1 MVAVVVTLLSA
12 TACGDKDPHD
22 DVDGSPG
29 TMADAAPSEEDA
41 STPDASIT
49 DGGSRDAG
57 PFDAGVPDGGH
68 EPDACPVD
76 AAVPDGGPSDGGP
89 SDAGPTGPSIDS
101 VTTADGFGEV
111 RQGSTVEVVVRG
123 SGLAEVD
130 AVAVGELAA
139 VVLGAAPDEVRAEL
153 VVPHGTAPGPR
164 EVSVSGPG
172 GSAGLA
178 DALSTTVYVVAPG
191 AQAGGRGTFESPLSL
206 CDPETV
212 TAEAGDTVSLLAG
225 EHACDAANAVAF
237 RRGVT
242 LVGAGTD
249 ATLVRG
255 STASFP
261 GFVLAS
267 FGDPL
272 GAPTAVRGFTVV
284 APQPVEGPVFV
295 VSGPGPLAVEDLR
308 VEGPGFRLSGH
319 MTATVTRLEVEC
331 DGPGFGFAEDD
342 PANVTVTDSRF
353 TGCALGLGNAGG
365 TWSITGSTFERCGV
379 GISGDRGFGV
389 QGQLTITG
397 CELNDNTTGMRF
409 FHSVAEVTDTLIR
422 DIEVTPE
429 SMQTGILVGT
439 GGALQLTGG
448 EIFGHDGTG
457 VLAFA
462 SVEGPAFVVS
472 IMDALIEG
480 GRIGVDADGRDNPN
494 SLTMRDS
501 VVRDQTVASVRIFVE
516 WFSVTL
522 DLGNGGGPGGNELSV
537 VSGIALLDIRED
549 PDEFDRTIDATG
561 ITLNGRSYDG
571 QLIEGPASLPPDY
584 EIRSDGLIQ
593 F

>member
-1 MVAVVVTLLSA
+1 MVAVVVVLSCS
-12 TACGDKDPHD
+12 TACADKDPHD
-22 DVDGSPG
+22 AVDGSPG
-29 TMADAAPSEEDA
+29 TMADASQADA
-41 STPDASIT
+41 STPDASLPDAGLS
-49 DGGSRDAG
+49 DGGPS
-57 PFDAGVPDGGH
+57 
-68 EPDACPVD
+68 
-76 AAVPDGGPSDGGP
+76 DGGPSDGGP

-111 RQGSTVEVVVRG
+111 RQGATVEIVVRG

-139 VVLGAAPDEVRAEL
+139 VVLGTAADEVRAEL

-172 GSAGLA
+172 RSASLA
-178 DALSTTVYVVAPG
+178 DALSTTLYVVAPG
-191 AQAGGRGTFESPLSL
+191 APPGGRGTFESPLSL

-212 TAEAGDTVSLLAG
+212 TAEAGDTISLLAG
-225 EHACDAANAVAF
+225 EHACDGENAIAF

-242 LVGAGTD
+242 LAGAGPD

-255 STASFP
+255 ATASFP
-261 GFVLAS
+261 GFDLAS
-267 FGDPL
+267 FGEPV
-272 GAPTAVRGFTVV
+272 GAPTAARGFTVV
-284 APQPVEGPVFV
+284 ASQPVQGPVFV

-308 VEGPGFRLSGH
+308 VEGPGFRLGG
-319 MTATVTRLEVEC
+319 MNATVTRLEVDC
-331 DGPGFGFAEDD
+331 GGPAFGLAEEI

-353 TGCALGLGNAGG
+353 TDCNIGVGVSGG
-365 TWSITGSTFERCGV
+365 TWSVTGSTFERNDL

-389 QGQLTITG
+389 QGDLTIAG
-397 CELNDNTTGMRF
+397 CELDDNTTGMRF
-409 FHSVAEVTDTLIR
+409 FYSDAEVTDTAIR
-422 DIEVTPE
+422 DSEVTPQ

-439 GGALQLTGG
+439 GGSLQLTGG
-448 EIFGHDGTG
+448 EISGHDGTG
-457 VLAFA
+457 VSVFA
-462 SVEGPAFVVS
+462 SVEGPSFVVS
-472 IMDALIEG
+472 ITDALIVG

-516 WFSVTL
+516 WFFVTL

-537 VSGIALLDIRED
+537 VSGIALLDIREE
-549 PDEFDRTIDATG
+549 PDEFNRTIDATG
-561 ITLNGRSYDG
+561 ITLNGRSYAG
-571 QLIEGPASLPPDY
+571 QLIEGPVSLPPDY
-584 EIRSDGLIQ
+584 EIRTDGLIQ